1 MYICVDV
8 YASLAGEQPDARPE
22 MIALIREIADKA
34 RHRQPDF
41 LIIAQNAEELLED
54 ASGNAMSPRISPTFN
69 KT

>member
-1 MYICVDV
+1 
-8 YASLAGEQPDARPE
+8 